1 MVEKEWCTKINF
13 NFKVYFMT
21 PDAGVVGLG
30 RGHISHIVVIH
41 V

>member
-1 MVEKEWCTKINF
+1 MVEKEWSTKINF
-13 NFKVYFMT
+13 NFKVNFMT
-21 PDAGVVGLG
+21 RNAGVVGLG